1 MTLCSV
7 VHCEMLCASLA
18 VGWTCKCN
26 SFSFSPIFLQHSAM
40 LVVLQLEQKTE
51 SESSIVAQNSNKCHG
66 WKWLI
71 LHFSLTLSSLKRTPL
86 SLSRHNCWLRFQKL
100 WQRNPDI
107 ITLTL
112 MTLVVMYWSVFPFK
126 FYHLWQWSWPW
137 QWIWSPSALPQI
149 SAATATLRKYTNVHY
164 ALKLSDLTLN
174 T

>member
-112 MTLVVMYWSVFPFK
+112 MTLVVMYWSAGPF
-126 FYHLWQWSWPW
+126 
-137 QWIWSPSALPQI
+137 QI
-149 SAATATLRKYTNVHY
+149 LSSVAIILTLGVDLKPKCFATNLGSNGNFAKIHKSSLYTKH
-164 ALKLSDLTLN
+164 LTLN